1 MEQIDPSARIK
12 NEISVLTEGAE
23 LISCTTREEY
33 TVLCKQEDT
42 ATAMKAQVE
51 AYWNPSIE
59 KAYALHRELTGK
71 RKAFLDP
78 LEAFIKT
85 CKRIGGGY
93 LSLEQRKEQERLDAL
108 RREADRIR
116 AEQEA
121 KIAAEK
127 EAFRLKQVAE
137 AAEQARK
144 AEEFRRKQ
152 EAERKAQEEAFKN
165 SPAELAKAKAR
176 MEAERQVML
185 ENERIAKARLEA
197 EEQAQRER
205 EARQSEEMVD
215 TAMLPSEAPKQSAG
229 AGRALVETW
238 TPRIVDESLIPREYM
253 VPNMVAIKA
262 MVTALKDK
270 TRIPGIEAVKES
282 GIRRTGRQ

>member
-12 NEISVLTEGAE
+12 NEIATLTEGAE
-23 LISCTTREEY
+23 LISCETRSEY
-33 TVLCKQEDT
+33 TLLCRQEDM
-42 ATAMKAQVE
+42 ATEMKKQVE
-51 AYWNPSIE
+51 DYWNPSIE

-93 LSLEQRKEQERLDAL
+93 LALEQRKEQERLDAL

-121 KIAAEK
+121 K
-127 EAFRLKQVAE
+127 L
-137 AAEQARK
+137 AAEQVA
-144 AEEFRRKQ
+144 FRVKQ
-152 EAERKAQEEAFKN
+152 EAERKAAELAFKN
-165 SPAELAKAKAR
+165 SPAELAKTRAR
-176 MEAERQVML
+176 
-185 ENERIAKARLEA
+185 IEA
-197 EEQAQRER
+197 EEAAQRER
-205 EARQSEEMVD
+205 EARQAEEMVD
-215 TAMLPSEAPKQSAG
+215 MAMLPSEAPKQSAG
-229 AGRALVETW
+229 VGRALVETW

-262 MVTALKDK
+262 MVTALKDR
-270 TRIPGIEAVKES
+270 TNIPGVEAVKES